1 MNKTPPL
8 WASETFWKK
17 VAIWVTAGSFVILI
31 LLTFDTLSKTRAG
44 GSRVRS
50 YSIIN
55 QEIDYRFD
63 QKQNRY
69 VPMIGKE
76 APLFGKALS
85 EKEAERL
92 VTLGKKTIQAKNCM
106 NCHTLLGNGAYY
118 APDLTKAW
126 LDPMW
131 LSVADRESRMLA
143 FLQDPEKYAVTF
155 GSGRKM
161 PNLAITEDEAKG
173 IVAFLKWMAAIDTN
187 GFPNNFKTL
196 TSEAQP

>member
-17 VAIWVTAGSFVILI
+17 IAIWVTAGSFVILI

-44 GSRVRS
+44 GGRVRS
-50 YSIIN
+50 YNIIN

-63 QKQNRY
+63 QQQNRY
-69 VPMIGKE
+69 VPVIGKE
-76 APLFGKALS
+76 APLFGKVLS
-85 EKEAERL
+85 EQEAERL
-92 VTLGKKTIQAKNCM
+92 VALGKKTIQAKNCM

-131 LSVADRESRMLA
+131 LSVEDRESRMLA

-196 TSEAQP
+196 NAEAQP

>member
-8 WASETFWKK
+8 WASESFWKK
-17 VAIWVTAGSFVILI
+17 VAIWVTAGSFLILI

-44 GSRVRS
+44 GDRVRS

-69 VPMIGKE
+69 VPVIGKE

-85 EKEAERL
+85 EEEAERL
-92 VTLGKKTIQAKNCM
+92 VTLGKKTTQAKNCM

-131 LSVADRESRMLA
+131 ISVADREGRMLA
-143 FLQDPEKYAVTF
+143 FLQDPGKYAVTF

-161 PNLAITEDEAKG
+161 PNLDITEDEAKG
-173 IVAFLKWMAAIDTN
+173 IVAFLKWMSAIDTN
-187 GFPNNFKTL
+187 GFPNSFKTL